1 MNSKT
6 QRTLF
11 GAGLMVTI
19 ILMAAIAGFFYAYQ
33 VSVIWGLDAVEPKVA
48 IRAMQGINAE
58 VRNFWFAPSFFGS
71 LVAPIAMLGVAWL
84 SCQRTDAAILAGVAL
99 LYATGAFALTLWWS
113 VPLNVA
119 LAQVTIP
126 ADTDEAAQVWQRY
139 RDAWMIGNS
148 LRTVTAF
155 VALGLLVWIPMRR
168 QRVGD

>member
-33 VSVIWGLDAVEPKVA
+33 VSVIWGLDAVEPQVA

-71 LVAPIAMLGVAWL
+71 LVAPIAMLGMARL
-84 SCQRTDAAILAGVAL
+84 SRRRADAAILAGVAL
-99 LYATGAFALTLWWS
+99 LYATSAFALTLWWN
-113 VPLNVA
+113 VPLNTS
-119 LAQVTIP
+119 LAQVVIP
-126 ADTDEAAQVWQRY
+126 ADTDAAAQVWQSF

-148 LRTVTAF
+148 LRTVAAF
-155 VALGLLVWIPMRR
+155 VALGLLLWIPMRH
-168 QRVGD
+168 QGVGD